1 MDHSRR
7 GSVMATATYRVA
19 TTERLARR
27 QPLKSER
34 WSRLSGCGGS
44 DRSWTRSLCRR
55 SRRPA
60 RRGVDC
66 GGSCSTI
73 QRRLLDV
80 RYDQLRLH
88 GLVRGVGLRLSLE
101 REGHE
106 WTTLNANDVEA
117 SLAVHYYPVVA
128 ISAAKQGKKEAPPQ
142 EGSGVRTRR
151 IAHGAEASSC
161 YATAAGPRGSR
172 RAAIPWLK

>member
-1 MDHSRR
+1 MLVRLRPTKTMGRPSLCKMDQPRR

-34 WSRLSGCGGS
+34 WSTLSGCGGS
-44 DRSWTRSLCRR
+44 DRSWTRSLCGR

-88 GLVRGVGLRLSLE
+88 GLVRGVGLRLNLE

-128 ISAAKQGKKEAPPQ
+128 ISAAKQGKKKP
-142 EGSGVRTRR
+142 RHRR
-151 IAHGAEASSC
+151 E
-161 YATAAGPRGSR
+161 AGPDERDCAPGRG
-172 RAAIPWLK
+172 

>member
-19 TTERLARR
+19 TTERLAQR

-55 SRRPA
+55 SRATA

-80 RYDQLRLH
+80 SYDQLRLH

-106 WTTLNANDVEA
+106 WTTVNANDVEA
-117 SLAVHYYPVVA
+117 SLAVHYYHTCGSDQRGEA
-128 ISAAKQGKKEAPPQ
+128 RQKKEARHRR
-142 EGSGVRTRR
+142 EGGPGREGLRT
-151 IAHGAEASSC
+151 G
-161 YATAAGPRGSR
+161 
-172 RAAIPWLK
+172 